1 MPAWLAEFLII
12 TDASRRFQIAL
23 FAIPVVP
30 SIVVLFG
37 AFQTGDPIPA
47 GRYSELVAAV
57 REGAFYLYLATAAIT
72 CTACIRIAA
81 KEYRRVRK
89 RLFDY

>member
-1 MPAWLAEFLII
+1 MPPWLEEFLIVI
-12 TDASRRFQIAL
+12 DASRRLQIAL

-37 AFQTGDPIPA
+37 AFQIGGAVSA
-47 GRYSELVAAV
+47 GQYSELVAAV
-57 REGAFYLYLATAAIT
+57 REAAFYLYLAAAAIT
-72 CTACIRIAA
+72 CIACIRIAA

-89 RLFDY
+89 RLFG